1 VPINLI
7 IAIVPSAFS
16 LLAAIIGLMAHRKA
30 SQAAEYAKLANPYNN
45 LPAAAAAKIAGMYG
59 AGPFDNAGP
68 NDVANLIAGIDG
80 GTGQALPFRL
90 AAMLYDAHMFGL
102 AKDYA
107 FPEGSNVSASMADQ
121 VTTLAKLLTPKKKM
135 PDGNDY
141 TLWDATMTNC
151 KANLLANPHLN
162 DDEVN
167 SVNYK
172 KTS

>member
-68 NDVANLIAGIDG
+68 NDVANLIGGVDG
-80 GTGQALPFRL
+80 GTGQALSFRL

-107 FPEGSNVSASMADQ
+107 FPEGSNVSASMTDQ
-121 VTTLAKLLTPKKKM
+121 VTTLTKLLTRKKKM

-141 TLWDATMTNC
+141 DLWDAVFTAA
-151 KANLLANPHLN
+151 KGELVANPHLN